1 MWFHLEPKGK
11 GYTGALSGI
20 ATANKITGPYTFIR
34 STRTTPGC
42 YPVNVLDLHKC
53 PVKQSTIDK
62 KLYGGGLNGEH
73 PDTLNIL
80 GRDFKEGQMARDMQL
95 FVDDNGKA
103 YHIFASE
110 TNSTIHI
117 AELTDD
123 FLDYTGKYV
132 RAFVNRY
139 MEAPAISKRTDYI
152 ILWVL
157 VVPDGNL
164 MQRVVLSLL
173 PYGDHGQNWA
183 ILAKG
188 KIAKPLFTRKV
199 LISFQCPVEKMSSYI
214 SETVG
219 ILKMPLMGDTYGYL
233 LIFKITDSIFIGITN
248 GT

>member
-1 MWFHLEPKGK
+1 MFGHL
-11 GYTGALSGI
+11 
-20 ATANKITGPYTFIR
+20 
-34 STRTTPGC
+34 
-42 YPVNVLDLHKC
+42 
-53 PVKQSTIDK
+53 
-62 KLYGGGLNGEH
+62 
-73 PDTLNIL
+73 
-80 GRDFKEGQMARDMQL
+80 
-95 FVDDNGKA
+95 
-103 YHIFASE
+103 
-110 TNSTIHI
+110 
-117 AELTDD
+117 LTDIWKHLP
-123 FLDYTGKYV
+123 F
-132 RAFVNRY
+132 
-139 MEAPAISKRTDYI
+139 SKRTDYI

-199 LISFQCPVEKMSSYI
+199 LISFQCPVEKMSSDI